1 MPLIDT
7 LKTQLTAAGCTQ
19 VFYENEQLANV
30 ITDQINQGAIVGMII
45 EPSAATFEVK
55 GNGVSPRF
63 PPVIVEIMQQVKPE
77 DTAEHNRTAFEDL
90 TAIASKF
97 VYLLV
102 RSAEFAKITD
112 VPATKITENR
122 YDANVIGWR
131 LSLNLKYIDNTLN
144 C

>member
-7 LKTQLTAAGCTQ
+7 LKTQLTAAGCTL

-45 EPSAATFEVK
+45 EPSMAIFEVK
-55 GNGVSPRF
+55 GNGVTPRF

-102 RSAEFAKITD
+102 RSEEFAKITD

-122 YDANVIGWR
+122 YDANVIGWS
-131 LSLNLKYIDNTLN
+131 LSLNLKYISNALN